1 MPNWSTNRIT
11 LYDDHNLESDGF
23 YNDKDGNY
31 NIKEIFEQFL
41 KDTEEEVEQD
51 GEKIT
56 FHNLMNVMPTPEILR
71 KVHASNPPVIYKDKK
86 TGEYVWQDF
95 FEEVD
100 ESTTEKIE
108 IVKGTE

>member
-11 LYDDHNLESDGF
+11 LYEDYDLEGKDF

-56 FHNLMNVMPTPEILR
+56 FHNLMIYRFRNV
-71 KVHASNPPVIYKDKK
+71 VI
-86 TGEYVWQDF
+86 TVC
-95 FEEVD
+95 
-100 ESTTEKIE
+100 I
-108 IVKGTE
+108 

>member
-11 LYDDHNLESDGF
+11 LYEDHNLESDGF

-31 NIKEIFEQFL
+31 NIKEIFEEFL

-56 FHNLMNVMPTPEILR
+56 FHNLMKVMPTPEILKR
-71 KVHASNPPVIYKDKK
+71 FTQVAHLI
-86 TGEYVWQDF
+86 
-95 FEEVD
+95 
-100 ESTTEKIE
+100 STKIKRLGN
-108 IVKGTE
+108 I